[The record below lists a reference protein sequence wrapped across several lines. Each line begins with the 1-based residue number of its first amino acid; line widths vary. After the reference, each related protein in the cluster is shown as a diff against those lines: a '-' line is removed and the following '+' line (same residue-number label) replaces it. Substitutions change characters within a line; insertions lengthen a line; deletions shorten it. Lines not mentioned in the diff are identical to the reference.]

1 MTKIAFIIYRN
12 WAYKILTNTLKKI
25 KKKNIILITNKI
37 PEFNIKKLKIKKFKI
52 DPNNNILIYKIL
64 KNNQVDI
71 AFFYGW
77 SWLVSNKVID
87 NFLCICLHPSKLPL
101 FRGGSPIQN
110 QILRGVY
117 DSAVTV
123 FRMNKKI
130 DQGQI
135 FMQKRLSL
143 KGDIKEILLNI
154 SKIGTKITFKLLNK
168 FNKKKIIFFKQKGK
182 ASFYKRRTE
191 KDNQKN
197 LNDLKK
203 ITYYQLHDY
212 LRSLKY
218 PYPGLKVI
226 LKNKKINLIRIKKI
240 KKTFKVTELK
250 KNKYLKLKD
259 SFAEI
264 IKYTVAKFQ
273 TFKNLAKSLIAM
285 SIIYTSF
292 FK

>member
-1 MTKIAFIIYRN
+1 
-12 WAYKILTNTLKKI
+12 
-25 KKKNIILITNKI
+25 
-37 PEFNIKKLKIKKFKI
+37 
-52 DPNNNILIYKIL
+52 
-64 KNNQVDI
+64 
-71 AFFYGW
+71 
-77 SWLVSNKVID
+77 
-87 NFLCICLHPSKLPL
+87 
-101 FRGGSPIQN
+101 
-110 QILRGVY
+110 
-117 DSAVTV
+117 
-123 FRMNKKI
+123 MNKKI
-130 DQGQI
+130 DQGKI

-154 SKIGTKITFKLLNK
+154 SKIGTKITFKLLSK

-264 IKYTVAKFQ
+264 IKYTVAKF
-273 TFKNLAKSLIAM
+273 
-285 SIIYTSF
+285 
-292 FK
+292 

>member
-1 MTKIAFIIYRN
+1 MTKIAFIIYRK
-12 WAYKILTNTLKKI
+12 WAYKILNDILKKI
-25 KKKNIILITNKI
+25 KRKNIILICNKE

-52 DPNNNILIYKIL
+52 DPANNILIYKIL
-64 KNNQVDI
+64 KDNQVDV

-77 SWLVSNKVID
+77 SWHISNKVID

-117 DSAVTV
+117 NSAVTV

-130 DQGQI
+130 DRGPI
-135 FMQKRLSL
+135 FMQKKLSL
-143 KGDIKEILLNI
+143 KGEIKEILLNI
-154 SKIGTKITFKLLNK
+154 SKIGTKITFKLLSKLSKNK
-168 FNKKKIIFFKQKGK
+168 LIFFKQKGK
-182 ASFYKRRTE
+182 ASFYKRRIE

-203 ITYYQLHDY
+203 ITYYQLYDY
-212 LRSLKY
+212 LRSLKH

-226 LKNKKINLIRIKKI
+226 LKNKKINLIKIKKI
-240 KKTFKVTELK
+240 KKTFKVTESK
-250 KNKYLKLKD
+250 KNKYLILKD

-264 IKYTVAKFQ
+264 IRYTVAK
-273 TFKNLAKSLIAM
+273 
-285 SIIYTSF
+285 Y
-292 FK
+292 

>member
-12 WAYKILTNTLKKI
+12 WAYKILNNTLKKI
-25 KKKNIILITNKI
+25 KKKNIILITNKE

-52 DPNNNILIYKIL
+52 DQNNNILIYKIL
-64 KNNQVDI
+64 KNNKIDI

-77 SWLVSNKVID
+77 SWLVSNKIID

-130 DQGQI
+130 DRGPI
-135 FMQKRLSL
+135 FMQRKLSL

-154 SKIGTKITFKLLNK
+154 SKIGTKITFKFLSK
-168 FNKKKIIFFKQKGK
+168 FNKKKLIFFKQKGK
-182 ASFYKRRTE
+182 ASFYKRRTD

-203 ITYYQLHDY
+203 ITYLQLHDY
-212 LRSLKY
+212 LRSLKH
-218 PYPGLKVI
+218 PYPGLKII
-226 LKNKKINLIRIKKI
+226 LKNKKINLTKIKKI
-240 KKTFKVTELK
+240 KKNFKLTEFK

-259 SFAEI
+259 SYAEI
-264 IKYTVAKFQ
+264 IKYTVAKF
-273 TFKNLAKSLIAM
+273 
-285 SIIYTSF
+285 
-292 FK
+292 

>member
-12 WAYKILTNTLKKI
+12 WAYKILNNILKKI
-25 KKKNIILITNKI
+25 KKKNIILITNKV
-37 PEFNIKKLKIKKFKI
+37 PEFNIKKLKIKIFKI

-64 KNNQVDI
+64 KNNHVDI
-71 AFFYGW
+71 VFFYGW
-77 SWLVSNKVID
+77 SWLISNKVID

-130 DQGQI
+130 DRGPI
-135 FMQKRLSL
+135 FIQKKLSL
-143 KGDIKEILLNI
+143 KGDINDILLNI
-154 SKIGTKITFKLLNK
+154 SKIGTKITFNLLNK
-168 FNKKKIIFFKQKGK
+168 LNKKKLIFFKQKGK

-203 ITYYQLHDY
+203 ITYRQLHDY

-226 LKNKKINLIRIKKI
+226 LKDKKINLIRIKKI
-240 KKTFKVTELK
+240 KKNLKGIEFK

-264 IKYTVAKFQ
+264 VKYTIAKF
-273 TFKNLAKSLIAM
+273 
-285 SIIYTSF
+285 
-292 FK
+292 

>member
-1 MTKIAFIIYRN
+1 MFTKIDQNTCERLKIKKHKTMTKIAFIIYRN

-77 SWLVSNKVID
+77 SWLVSNKAID

-203 ITYYQLHDY
+203 ITYYQLHDN

-264 IKYTVAKFQ
+264 IKYTVAKF
-273 TFKNLAKSLIAM
+273 
-285 SIIYTSF
+285 
-292 FK
+292 

>member
-1 MTKIAFIIYRN
+1 MTKIAFFIYRN
-12 WAYKILTNTLKKI
+12 WAYKILNNILKEN
-25 KKKNIILITNKI
+25 KKKNIILITNKV

-77 SWLVSNKVID
+77 SWLISNKVID

-130 DQGQI
+130 DQGPI

-143 KGDIKEILLNI
+143 KGDIKDILLNI
-154 SKIGTKITFKLLNK
+154 SKIGTKITSNLLSK
-168 FNKKKIIFFKQKGK
+168 FNKKKLIFFKQKGK
-182 ASFYKRRTE
+182 ASFYRRRTE
-191 KDNQKN
+191 KDNLKN

-203 ITYYQLHDY
+203 VTYYQLHDY
-212 LRSLKY
+212 LRSLQY

-226 LKNKKINLIRIKKI
+226 LKDKKINLIKIKKI
-240 KKTFKVTELK
+240 KKTFKGTDFK

-264 IKYTVAKFQ
+264 IKYTIAKF
-273 TFKNLAKSLIAM
+273 
-285 SIIYTSF
+285 
-292 FK
+292 

>member
-25 KKKNIILITNKI
+25 NNKNIILITNKI

-52 DPNNNILIYKIL
+52 NPSNNILIYKIL
-64 KNNQVDI
+64 KDNQVDI

-77 SWLVSNKVID
+77 SWFISNKTIN

-130 DQGQI
+130 DQGPI
-135 FMQKRLSL
+135 FMQKKLSL
-143 KGDIKEILLNI
+143 KGDINEILLNI
-154 SKIGTKITFKLLNK
+154 SKLGTNITFKLLSK
-168 FNKKKIIFFKQKGK
+168 FSKKRLIFFKQKGK

-197 LNDLKK
+197 LADLKK
-203 ITYYQLHDY
+203 ITYYQLYDY
-212 LRSLKY
+212 LRSLQY
-218 PYPGLKVI
+218 PYPGFKII
-226 LKNKKINLIRIKKI
+226 LKNKKINLIRIKKV
-240 KKTFKVTELK
+240 KKTFEVTELE

-264 IKYTVAKFQ
+264 IKYTVAKF
-273 TFKNLAKSLIAM
+273 
-285 SIIYTSF
+285 
-292 FK
+292 

>member
-12 WAYKILTNTLKKI
+12 WAYKILSNNLKKI
-25 KKKNIILITNKI
+25 RKKNVILITNKK

-52 DPNNNILIYKIL
+52 DPKNNILIYKIL
-64 KNNQVDI
+64 KKNQIDI

-77 SWLVSNKVID
+77 SWFVSNKVID

-143 KGDIKEILLNI
+143 KGDIKKILFNI
-154 SKIGTKITFKLLNK
+154 SKIGTKITFKLLSE
-168 FNKKKIIFFKQKGK
+168 FNKKKIVFYKQKGK
-182 ASFYKRRTE
+182 KSFYKRRTE

-203 ITYYQLHDY
+203 ITYRQLHDY

-218 PYPGLKVI
+218 PYPGFKVI

-240 KKTFKVTELK
+240 KKNFKVTELK

-264 IKYTVAKFQ
+264 IKYTVV
-273 TFKNLAKSLIAM
+273 
-285 SIIYTSF
+285 
-292 FK
+292 